1 MSDELLSQ
9 EELDALL
16 KGNVASSDS
25 NSPSSEEATGV
36 LSAEEKDA
44 IGEIGNISIGSSATV
59 LSTLLGQKVEIT
71 TPNVYESTMEKIV
84 DNFKDKEKVVI
95 TEISF
100 KTGIKGKSIFILTP
114 KEASTIADLMIGGD
128 GTNTKEDLTDL
139 ELSAVSETMNQ
150 MMGSAATSMSE
161 FFKKKVDIETPV
173 TKFVD
178 LDDLESLRDIFPSE
192 PIIIVE
198 FNLKIGDI
206 IDSKMFQLLSI
217 DYVKDIYAAMKGEVE
232 KEVEEIPVVQQQQP
246 AQQPQPQAAVYQQ
259 PTQQAQQ
266 VMYQQ
271 PPVQAQSQITQTSFV
286 QQPIQPQY
294 APAPRQMYQ
303 NVQPAEFGQLNA
315 EPTVPISKMDLL
327 LDVPVEIVAVLG
339 RKKMLLRDILDLG
352 PGALIELDKLAGEN
366 LDILVNGKIIARGEV
381 VVVDENF
388 GLRITEIVSP
398 QERIKNIE

>member
-16 KGNVASSDS
+16 SGGAPNNAAD
-25 NSPSSEEATGV
+25 NSGQNANET
-36 LSAEEKDA
+36 LTAEEKDA

-59 LSTLLGQKVEIT
+59 LSTLLGQKVEISA
-71 TPNVYESTMEKIV
+71 PKVSEATMDGILET
-84 DNFKDKEKVVI
+84 FKDKEKVVI
-95 TEISF
+95 TEITF
-100 KTGIKGKSIFILTP
+100 KTGIQGKSVFILTP

-128 GTNTKEDLTDL
+128 GTNTKEELTDL

-161 FFKKKVDIETPV
+161 FFKTKVDIETPN

-178 LDDLESLRDIFPSE
+178 LDDLETLKEIFPTE

-217 DYVKDIYAAMKGEVE
+217 DYVKDIYAAMQKEAKEEVDDAQQS
-232 KEVEEIPVVQQQQP
+232 VQQSQP
-246 AQQPQPQAAVYQQ
+246 VQQPQMQNQPIQQPMMQQPMPTMQNVPQQQVYQQ
-259 PTQQAQQ
+259 PMQQQP
-266 VMYQQ
+266 MYQ
-271 PPVQAQSQITQTSFV
+271 
-286 QQPIQPQY
+286 PQKQVY
-294 APAPRQMYQ
+294 S

-366 LDILVNGKIIARGEV
+366 LDILVNGRIIARGEV

-398 QERIKNIE
+398 EERVKNIE

>member
-16 KGNVASSDS
+16 KGNASSSDS
-25 NSPSSEEATGV
+25 NSTSSENAEAGGV
-36 LSAEEKDA
+36 LTVEEKDA

-71 TPNVYESTMEKIV
+71 TPKVYESTMDKIIES
-84 DNFKDKEKVVI
+84 FKDKKKIVI
-95 TEISF
+95 TEIAF
-100 KTGIKGKSIFILTP
+100 KTGIKGRSVFILTP
-114 KEASTIADLMIGGD
+114 KEASTIADLMVGGD

-161 FFKKKVDIETPV
+161 FFKKKVDIETPQ

-178 LDDLESLRDIFPSE
+178 LDDLESLKEIFPVE

-217 DYVKDIYAAMKGEVE
+217 DYVKDIYNAMKGEVE
-232 KEVEEIPVVQQQQP
+232 KEVKEVTTQQQVAAQQPIQQP
-246 AQQPQPQAAVYQQ
+246 AQQLTQQPMQQSYAAQPQQ
-259 PTQQAQQ
+259 P
-266 VMYQQ
+266 
-271 PPVQAQSQITQTSFV
+271 QITQTNFV
-286 QQPIQPQY
+286 QQPMQQQYVPIQ
-294 APAPRQMYQ
+294 RQSYQ
-303 NVQPAEFGQLNA
+303 NVQPAEFGQLTA

-398 QERIKNIE
+398 QERVKNIE

>member
-16 KGNVASSDS
+16 SGGTPSANDS
-25 NSPSSEEATGV
+25 GANDNSKDEV
-36 LSAEEKDA
+36 LTAEEKDA

-59 LSTLLGQKVEIT
+59 LSSLLGQKVEIT
-71 TPNVYESTMEKIV
+71 TPKVYESTMESTLS
-84 DNFKDKEKVVI
+84 NFKDKDKVVV
-95 TEISF
+95 TEINF
-100 KTGIKGKSIFILTP
+100 TEGVKGRSVFILTP
-114 KEASTIADLMIGGD
+114 KEASAIADLMIGGD
-128 GTNTKEDLTDL
+128 GSNLKEDLTDL
-139 ELSAVSETMNQ
+139 ELSAVSEAMNQ

-161 FFKKKVDIETPV
+161 FFKTKVDIETPQ
-173 TKFVD
+173 TKYVD
-178 LDDLESLRDIFPSE
+178 LSDTDTLKELFPVE
-192 PIIIVE
+192 PLIIVE

-217 DYVKDIYAAMKGEVE
+217 DYVRDIYAAMQTEV
-232 KEVEEIPVVQQQQP
+232 KKNVEEIDSNQQQNQQP
-246 AQQPQPQAAVYQQ
+246 VQSQPMQQPQYQQ
-259 PTQQAQQ
+259 PVSNSNA
-266 VMYQQ
+266 VPMM
-271 PPVQAQSQITQTSFV
+271 
-286 QQPIQPQY
+286 QQPIQQQPQY
-294 APAPRQMYQ
+294 VPQQKQVYQ
-303 NVQPAEFGQLNA
+303 NVQPAEFGQLNV

-388 GLRITEIVSP
+388 GLRVTEILSP
-398 QERIKNIE
+398 EERVKNI

>member
-16 KGNVASSDS
+16 SGGTPSTNDSDANN
-25 NSPSSEEATGV
+25 NSKDEV
-36 LSAEEKDA
+36 LTAEEKDA

-59 LSTLLGQKVEIT
+59 LSSLLGQKVEIT
-71 TPNVYESTMEKIV
+71 TPKVYESTMENILS
-84 DNFKDKEKVVI
+84 NFKDKDKVVI
-95 TEISF
+95 TEINF
-100 KTGIKGKSIFILTP
+100 TEGVKGRSVFILTP
-114 KEASTIADLMIGGD
+114 KEASVIADLMIGGD
-128 GTNTKEDLTDL
+128 GSNLKEELTDL
-139 ELSAVSETMNQ
+139 ELSAVSEAMNQ

-161 FFKKKVDIETPV
+161 FFKTKVDIETPK
-173 TKFVD
+173 TKYVD
-178 LDDLESLRDIFPSE
+178 LNDLDTLKELFPVE
-192 PIIIVE
+192 PLIIVE
-198 FNLKIGDI
+198 FNLKIGDV

-217 DYVKDIYAAMKGEVE
+217 DYVRDIYAAMKTEV
-232 KEVEEIPVVQQQQP
+232 KKDLEEIESNQQEQQPVQSQPIQQPVQQSM
-246 AQQPQPQAAVYQQ
+246 QQPQYQQ
-259 PTQQAQQ
+259 QTVPNNATIPMIQNTQHQ
-266 VMYQQ
+266 
-271 PPVQAQSQITQTSFV
+271 
-286 QQPIQPQY
+286 QPQY
-294 APAPRQMYQ
+294 VPQQKQMYQ
-303 NVQPAEFGQLNA
+303 NIQPAEFGQLNA

-398 QERIKNIE
+398 EERVKNI

>member
-16 KGNVASSDS
+16 NGGNLTSKEDNAASQ
-25 NSPSSEEATGV
+25 EEGV
-36 LSAEEKDA
+36 LTAEEKDA

-71 TPNVYESTMEKIV
+71 TPEVYESTMDKIV
-84 DNFKDKEKVVI
+84 ENFKDKEKVVV
-95 TEISF
+95 TEIAF
-100 KTGIKGKSIFILTP
+100 KTGIKGRSVFILTP
-114 KEASTIADLMIGGD
+114 KEASIIADLMIGGD
-128 GTNTKEDLTDL
+128 GSNVKDDLSDL

-161 FFKKKVDIETPV
+161 FFKTKVDIETPI
-173 TKFVD
+173 TKFVS
-178 LDDLESLRDIFPSE
+178 LDDFESLKKIFPVE

-198 FNLKIGDI
+198 FGLKIGDL

-217 DYVKDIYAAMKGEVE
+217 DYVRDVYAAMKGEVK
-232 KEVEEIPVVQQQQP
+232 KEAESV
-246 AQQPQPQAAVYQQ
+246 AQN
-259 PTQQAQQ
+259 
-266 VMYQQ
+266 
-271 PPVQAQSQITQTSFV
+271 QTIS
-286 QQPIQPQY
+286 QQPIQQQPVQQQYYQPPQQQY
-294 APAPRQMYQ
+294 AQKPVYQ
-303 NVQPAEFGQLNA
+303 NVQPAEFGQLPS

-366 LDILVNGKIIARGEV
+366 LDILLNGRLIARGEV

-398 QERIKNIE
+398 QERVKNIE